1 MQILEDARYALR
13 QFAKAP
19 GFTATAILTLAL
31 GIGATTAIFTL
42 VHAVLLK
49 SLPVVN
55 PEDLY
60 RVGNEENCCVNGG
73 MQDNWTLFSFE
84 QYKQFRDHNPGFI
97 ELAGFQSGQSL
108 IGVRREGSNK
118 SAESYRSEFV
128 SGNYFSTFGIPPY
141 IGRTISPTDDTK
153 GAPPVAMMSFR
164 TWQEKF
170 GKDPSVVGAG
180 FVMNGQ
186 PFTVIGVTPPGF
198 FGDRVQSNP
207 PAFFLPLHTE
217 PLISPTGTI
226 LEEAS
231 LDWLDLIG
239 RIKPGTDIKTM
250 EAQMQVQLR
259 QFLMSPVSKVEDR
272 DKPLVA
278 KQTLHLSHG
287 GNGVQ
292 MMRDEYKDGLHLLMW
307 VSGFVLLIACANLAN
322 LMLVRATTRQQQTSV
337 RSALGAPR
345 SRLVSQAFTE
355 SVVLA
360 LLGGLAGIAIAF
372 AGTKVILR
380 LAFRNDYV
388 PIQAMPSLPV
398 LGFALGVSVLTGIL
412 FGVAPAWMTAK
423 ANPVEALR
431 GAHRSTGRNQGW
443 GQKSLVVVQAALS
456 LVLLCAAGLL
466 IRSLDN
472 MHHQDFGFVTA
483 NRFIAHI
490 DPQMAG
496 YKPAQ
501 LEAMYRQLRDN
512 LGAIPGVKQVSFS
525 LYSPMEGDNWG
536 EGVFIEGEPPP
547 PPGTPDHGASW
558 VRVSPHYFETI
569 GTKIVEGRAN
579 NEQDTAATSNVA
591 VVNRFF
597 EKKYFKDGHAIGK
610 HFSDDMKHPG
620 WFEIVGVTE
629 DTHYW
634 GPTSKMRP
642 MYFLAKGQTVHNDDV
657 RYGEFEDRS
666 QYLNAIEI
674 QTAGAVPGLETQV
687 RRALSQINP
696 DLALIDFRSFSEQVK
711 ANFTQQE
718 MIAKLTS
725 FFGILALMLASVGL
739 YGVTAYSVEQRRSEI
754 GIRMALGADRTSVLK
769 MVLRGAFWQV
779 ALGLIIGIPVTIF
792 GGRAM
797 ASQLFGV
804 KPYDPPVLITTIVVL
819 AGAAFVAALI
829 PAQKAAGLEPMR
841 ALRTE

>member
-1 MQILEDARYALR
+1 MQILEDVRYALR

-108 IGVRREGSNK
+108 IGVRRGGSNK

-128 SGNYFSTFGIPPY
+128 SGNYFSTFGIAPY
-141 IGRTISPTDDTK
+141 IGRTISPNDDTK
-153 GAPPVAMMSFR
+153 SAPPVAMMSFR

-207 PAFFLPLHTE
+207 PAFFLPLYTE

-398 LGFALGVSVLTGIL
+398 LGFALGVSVLTGVL

-483 NRFIAHI
+483 NRSIAHI

-579 NEQDTAATSNVA
+579 SEQDTAATSNIA

-711 ANFTQQE
+711 TNFTQQE

-739 YGVTAYSVEQRRSEI
+739 YGVTAYSVEQRTSEI

-804 KPYDPPVLITTIVVL
+804 KPYDPLVLITTIVVL

>member
-1 MQILEDARYALR
+1 MQILEDVRYALR

-19 GFTATAILTLAL
+19 GFTTTAILTLAL

-49 SLPVVN
+49 SLPVVH

-73 MQDNWTLFSFE
+73 MQDNWTLFSYE
-84 QYKQFRDHNPGFI
+84 QYRQFRDNNSGFA
-97 ELAGFQSGQSL
+97 ELAAFQAGGSL
-108 IGVRREGSNK
+108 IGVRRNGSNK
-118 SAESYRSEFV
+118 AAESYRSEYV

-141 IGRTISPTDDTK
+141 IGRTISASDDTK
-153 GAPPVAMMSFR
+153 GAPAVAVMSFR

-180 FVMNGQ
+180 FVINGQ
-186 PFTVIGVTPPGF
+186 PFTVIGITPPGF

-207 PAFFLPLHTE
+207 PAFFLPIHTE
-217 PLISPTGTI
+217 PLVSPTGTI

-239 RIKPGTDIKTM
+239 RVKPGTDIRTM

-259 QFLMSPVSKVEDR
+259 QFLLSPLSKVEDR

-292 MMRDEYKDGLHLLMW
+292 MMRDEYKDGLRLLMW

-345 SRLVSQAFTE
+345 ARLIRQALTE

-360 LLGGLAGIAIAF
+360 LLGGIAGIAVAF
-372 AGTKVILR
+372 VGTKVILR
-380 LAFRNDYV
+380 MAFQDEYV
-388 PIQAMPSLPV
+388 PIHAMPSLPV
-398 LGFALGVSVLTGIL
+398 LGFAFGISLLTGIL
-412 FGVAPAWMTAK
+412 FGVAPSWITAK

-431 GAHRSTGRNQGW
+431 GANRSTGRNGGW
-443 GQKSLVVVQAALS
+443 GQKSLVVIQAALS

-466 IRSLDN
+466 TRSLSN
-472 MHHQDFGFVTA
+472 MQHQDFGFDTA
-483 NRFIAHI
+483 GRYIAHI

-496 YKPAQ
+496 FKPAQ
-501 LEAMYRQLRDN
+501 LEALYRQLREN
-512 LGAIPGVKQVSFS
+512 LSSIPGVKQVSFS

-536 EGVFIEGEPPP
+536 EGVFIEGVPPP
-547 PPGTPDHGASW
+547 PPGTRDQGASW
-558 VRVSPHYFETI
+558 VRVSPHYFEAI
-569 GTKIVEGRAN
+569 GTKILEGRAN
-579 NEQDTAATSNVA
+579 NEQDTAMTSNIA
-591 VVNRFF
+591 IVNRFF

-610 HFSDDMKHPG
+610 HFSDDIKHPG

-629 DTHYW
+629 DTHYL

-642 MYFLAKGQTVHNDDV
+642 MYFLAQGQTVHSDDT
-657 RYGEFEDRS
+657 RYGQFEDRS

-674 QTAGAVPGLETQV
+674 QTAGAVPGLEMQV
-687 RRALSQINP
+687 RRSLSQVNP
-696 DLALIDFRSFSEQVK
+696 DLALIDFRTFAEQVQS
-711 ANFTQQE
+711 NFTQQA

-725 FFGILALMLASVGL
+725 FFGILALILASIGL
-739 YGVTAYSVEQRRSEI
+739 YGVTAYSVERRTSEI
-754 GIRMALGADRTSVLK
+754 GIRMALGADRASVLK
-769 MVLRGAFWQV
+769 MVLRSAFLQV
-779 ALGLIIGIPVTIF
+779 GIGLILGIPVTIF

-804 KPYDPPVLITTIVVL
+804 KPHDPLVLGLTIFVLIL
-819 AGAAFVAALI
+819 AAFVAALI
-829 PAQKAAGLEPMR
+829 PARKAASLEPMR
-841 ALRTE
+841 ALRME